1 MADYK
6 MSLYRNMK
14 EKENSEIT
22 LEDYVNKIKYG
33 YAQDA
38 VINARAVKQKGDLEK
53 YKQIK
58 SQAHVVTARGTIP
71 SGESKTAQNIKLT
84 GLCEI
89 DVDEVLSD
97 EQLTYI
103 TNDPYVL
110 CAHKSIGGDGY
121 VIFFKVDVNK
131 MDNAYYAIGEY
142 LRTQY
147 DITADPSGKNINRLR
162 FLSWD
167 EDIYYNPK
175 AKKFIVKVEKKNQLP
190 TNLKFLHDNKSLDYI
205 IEQIE
210 ERNID
215 LCQESYELYVKIGCA
230 LASEYAENGEAY
242 FHKICSF
249 GSKYNPKHATRDYK
263 GFLRCTDKISIA
275 TIYWLAK
282 QAGLELYT
290 DKTKQ
295 LIQRVKIGKT
305 QGTPT
310 VESIEQNMNALGFE
324 LDDND
329 RETAKMLIES
339 KEDYSSLANEGLS
352 DIEKLANFIVDVY
365 EPTKDDITHTYLIN
379 GKPLEDDTLN
389 DIYLMC
395 TKNFTDMNVKMADV
409 ISIIKSS
416 YSKKFN
422 TVLDFFEDNKDVKET
437 GLIEKYVDC
446 IESENEEQ
454 RDYKRW
460 AFKKWMV
467 GMIHNWLSDLSYTQR
482 SPLTFVIVGAKQGI
496 GKTSFFRNILPPE
509 LNKYMVAEKLN
520 SKDKDSVFYMSSSL
534 IVLDDEFSGM
544 ALKDVQAY
552 KDISDKYKIT
562 QRRPFERAAKD
573 YNRICALAG
582 TSNLEDILRDFSGI
596 QRRIFPINAEYIDYD
611 TLVSIDKVALIMEAY
626 NLYREGFEWVLSQEE
641 IQYLHKMTSHNQF
654 IMPLEEVFKDNF
666 SFTNDEGYSHR
677 IIMQQG
683 EVLDFFLRFTQFR
696 PNAYEI
702 KNIFSRNA
710 AVYKNHYCPRHR
722 KSRKGYELFVSDNCG
737 AELFQD
743 KLDELNR
750 FLGRNIADEIE
761 EAPF

>member
-1 MADYK
+1 MTEFK
-6 MSLYRNMK
+6 MSLYKNMK

-33 YAQDA
+33 CAQDA
-38 VINARAVKQKGDLEK
+38 VINARAVKQRGDLDK

-142 LRTQY
+142 LRAQY

-205 IEQIE
+205 IEQIQE
-210 ERNID
+210 KNID

-230 LASEYAENGEAY
+230 LASEYAESGEAY

-282 QAGLELYT
+282 NAGLELYT
-290 DKTKQ
+290 DKTKS
-295 LIQRVKIGKT
+295 LIQRVKISKS

-310 VESIEQNMNALGFE
+310 IESIEQNMNALGFE

-329 RETAKMLIES
+329 RNTVQQLIDS
-339 KEDYSSLANEGLS
+339 KEDYSSLANEGVS
-352 DIEKLANFIVDVY
+352 EIKQLANFVKDTFN
-365 EPTKDDITHTYLIN
+365 PTLDELTLFRFIN
-379 GKPLEDDTLN
+379 GKRLSDAMVH
-389 DIYLMC
+389 DIYLTC
-395 TKNFTDMNVKMADV
+395 KDAFTNFKVNKEDVK
-409 ISIIKSS
+409 SIV
-416 YSKKFN
+416 YSNMYVEKFN
-422 TVLDFFEDNKDVKET
+422 ILKDFLEENKEIET
-437 GLIEKYVDC
+437 NNAIDRVIDC
-446 IESENEEQ
+446 IELDENTNKEFV
-454 RDYKRW
+454 KW
-460 AFKKWMV
+460 AFTKWLV
-467 GMIHNWLSDLSYTQR
+467 GALHNWIRDEEEDEKVSSLVLVLCSSR
-482 SPLTFVIVGAKQGI
+482 MGA
-496 GKTSFFRNILPPE
+496 GKTQFFRNFMPKE
-509 LNKYMVAEKLN
+509 LKSYYVE
-520 SKDKDSVFYMSSSL
+520 SSL
-534 IVLDDEFSGM
+534 STQKDAKLRFAKSLLLVDDEYGGKSIKENEQFK
-544 ALKDVQAY
+544 ALTSQGTIQERVSYGREDE
-552 KDISDKYKIT
+552 IFI
-562 QRRPFERAAKD
+562 RRS
-573 YNRICALAG
+573 ALGG
-582 TSNLEDILRDFSGI
+582 TSNEYNLLKDFTGKNRRVLPLNILGVKLDDYI
-596 QRRIFPINAEYIDYD
+596 KINKTE
-611 TLVSIDKVALIMEAY
+611 LIMEAY
-626 NLYREGFEWVLSQEE
+626 NLLKGGFEWDIYKEE
-641 IQYLHKMTSHNQF
+641 DVNYLYDNTQANLDQLPVDDIFKMH
-654 IMPLEEVFKDNF
+654 F
-666 SFTNDEGYSHR
+666 SFEEDEEFNSKVVWN
-677 IIMQQG
+677 QG
-683 EVLDFFLRFTQFR
+683 EIINYFARWTPHKLTRYDVKHIMDKNFQRISTHRVNEKTKRGYLFYRKDI
-696 PNAYEI
+696 NSYE
-702 KNIFSRNA
+702 F
-710 AVYKNHYCPRHR
+710 P
-722 KSRKGYELFVSDNCG
+722 SDM
-737 AELFQD
+737 Q
-743 KLDELNR
+743 LDEC
-750 FLGRNIADEIE
+750 
-761 EAPF
+761 PF